1 MKSLPVVSN
10 LPTNT
15 QNYWK
20 RLKWEEVR
28 MRFYDTQRNRKLL
41 VRERLKRLLDDE
53 TFLELSPFAGLG
65 LPYGDVPAAG
75 CLSGIG
81 KICGIWCMFIANDAT
96 VKGGTAYPISVKK
109 QLRAQEIA
117 IQNRLPTVYLV
128 DSGGAFL
135 PLQAQLFP
143 DKEHGGKTFYN
154 EAIMSA
160 LKIPQVAVVCGSC
173 TAGGAYIPTMT
184 EEAIIVDRI
193 GTIFLA
199 GPPLVK
205 AATGEDVTAEDLGGA
220 KMHSRV
226 SGCVDHFAP
235 TEPEAYSRVRMII
248 STLNFDPE
256 PEGAAQFE
264 DPLYNTEE
272 LVGLA
277 PRDYRHTLDVKLV
290 LSRLVDGSR
299 FLQFKAD
306 YGTTLVTGFASIE
319 GNLVGIVASNG
330 DLTHDASL
338 KGSHFVQLCNQRN
351 IPLLFLQNTTSQ
363 SLLPPSVSKAEQ
375 LTNRLKAQASMISAV
390 ACATVP
396 KITVVIGGCHGGESF
411 AMCGRSYEP
420 NFLFLWPNARIGL
433 LDATRLSWSDQKDEG
448 WTDEKEFSAQLNRLK
463 EESSAFYSSAR
474 IWDDGVILPEDTRP
488 VLGKC
493 LKIISQWKRE
503 GTAVQSSP
511 LLRM

>member
-1 MKSLPVVSN
+1 
-10 LPTNT
+10 
-15 QNYWK
+15 
-20 RLKWEEVR
+20 
-28 MRFYDTQRNRKLL
+28 
-41 VRERLKRLLDDE
+41 RLLDDE

-65 LPYGDVPAAG
+65 LPSGDVPAAG

-220 KMHSRV
+220 KMHSR
-226 SGCVDHFAP
+226 
-235 TEPEAYSRVRMII
+235 
-248 STLNFDPE
+248 
-256 PEGAAQFE
+256 
-264 DPLYNTEE
+264 
-272 LVGLA
+272 
-277 PRDYRHTLDVKLV
+277 
-290 LSRLVDGSR
+290 
-299 FLQFKAD
+299 
-306 YGTTLVTGFASIE
+306 TG
-319 GNLVGIVASNG
+319 
-330 DLTHDASL
+330 
-338 KGSHFVQLCNQRN
+338 
-351 IPLLFLQNTTSQ
+351 
-363 SLLPPSVSKAEQ
+363 
-375 LTNRLKAQASMISAV
+375 
-390 ACATVP
+390 
-396 KITVVIGGCHGGESF
+396 
-411 AMCGRSYEP
+411 GRS
-420 NFLFLWPNARIGL
+420 
-433 LDATRLSWSDQKDEG
+433 T
-448 WTDEKEFSAQLNRLK
+448 
-463 EESSAFYSSAR
+463 
-474 IWDDGVILPEDTRP
+474 V
-488 VLGKC
+488 
-493 LKIISQWKRE
+493 
-503 GTAVQSSP
+503 
-511 LLRM
+511 